1 MRKQYEELVKV
12 IEHNNHLY
20 YDQDAPELEDFE
32 YDALMRQLKELER
45 QYPELVTEASPT
57 QHVGCL
63 LYTSRCV

>member
-1 MRKQYEELVKV
+1 MAQEEVRKQYEELVKV

-57 QHVGCL
+57 QHV
-63 LYTSRCV
+63 RCV